1 MTINKIKRNPAK
13 KRKTMKK
20 FDIPISYS
28 LQSTVTVEANT
39 IEEAIKI
46 ATDNFYSD
54 KTEVPKGT
62 YIENSL
68 DIDSDFIKIK

>member
-1 MTINKIKRNPAK
+1 
-13 KRKTMKK
+13 MKK

-39 IEEAIKI
+39 MEEAIKI

>member
-1 MTINKIKRNPAK
+1 M
-13 KRKTMKK
+13 
-20 FDIPISYS
+20 SYS

>member
-1 MTINKIKRNPAK
+1 
-13 KRKTMKK
+13 MKK

-39 IEEAIKI
+39 MEEAIKI
-46 ATDNFYSD
+46 ATNNFYSD
-54 KTEVPKGT
+54 KTELPKGT
-62 YIENSL
+62 YIENSF

>member
-1 MTINKIKRNPAK
+1 
-13 KRKTMKK
+13 MKS
-20 FDIPISYS
+20 FNIPINYS
-28 LQSTVTVEANT
+28 LQAIVTVEANT